1 MTAFACRTAVDFTIV
16 IDRHGESEPS
26 PSVLRL
32 PLMMVFQVTAKD
44 PRGITRTFV
53 REATDAASLGAALR
67 AERWLVLAV
76 EPRQAPRARR
86 RGGLSA
92 LLPMRGFD
100 VEMGVRQ
107 LASML
112 KSGVTLL
119 EALGTVGEQ
128 AMRPRVTA
136 AWLRVRDRVF
146 AGSSFA
152 AALAV
157 EGNRFGE
164 ITVRLAEVG
173 ESSGEL
179 EKALARAADQLE
191 SRRSLRTQLVN
202 ALVYPL
208 IAVAMAVAVSVYLVA
223 VVIPKIGEFLS
234 SGGAQL
240 PPVTQALLDVSAWLN
255 AYGMMIGAGLAA
267 AVAVWTAVRFWPPGR
282 EAEDAGLLRIPVTGR
297 LLRLSGTAL
306 FARAMQIM
314 VESGVTL
321 LDALSTGA
329 GLMGNRRFRRRVA
342 DVREAVVRG
351 STLEQALAPAVE
363 FMPML
368 RSMAAV
374 GEKTGSL
381 PEAFGET
388 ARFHE
393 MLLGVAVRRFGMLIE
408 PVMIAVTGGIVGFV
422 YVAFFMAL
430 FAIAGTK

>member
-1 MTAFACRTAVDFTIV
+1 MTFR
-16 IDRHGESEPS
+16 
-26 PSVLRL
+26 
-32 PLMMVFQVTAKD
+32 VTAKD
-44 PRGITRTFV
+44 SQGVARTFL
-53 REATDAASLGAALR
+53 REAADEAALGAELR
-67 AERWLVLAV
+67 AEHWLVLSV
-76 EPRQAPRARR
+76 ESRRATAARR
-86 RGGLSA
+86 SWGPAA

-119 EALGTVGEQ
+119 DALGTVGEQ
-128 AMRPRVTA
+128 AMRPRAVA
-136 AWLRVRDRVF
+136 AWLRVRDRIF
-146 AGSSFA
+146 AGRSLA
-152 AALAV
+152 AALAA
-157 EGNRFGE
+157 EGGRFGE

-179 EKALARAADQLE
+179 EQALARAADQLE
-191 SRRSLRTQLVN
+191 ARRNLRTQLVN

-208 IAVAMAVAVSVYLVA
+208 IAVTMAVGVSAYLVA
-223 VVIPKIGEFLS
+223 AVIPRIGEFLS

-255 AYGMMIGAGLAA
+255 AHGAMIGVGIVAT
-267 AVAVWTAVRFWPPGR
+267 VAVWSAVRLWPAGR
-282 EAEDAGLLRIPVTGR
+282 EAEDAFLLRIPVTGR

-314 VESGVTL
+314 LESGVTL
-321 LDALSTGA
+321 LDALATGA
-329 GLMGNRRFRRRVA
+329 HLMGNRRFRRRVA
-342 DVREAVVRG
+342 DAREAVVRG
-351 STLEQALAPAVE
+351 GTLAEALDPAVE
-363 FMPML
+363 FLPML

-374 GEKTGSL
+374 GEVTGSL
-381 PEAFGET
+381 PEVFGET

-408 PVMIAVTGGIVGFV
+408 PVMIAITGGIVGFV
-422 YVAFFMAL
+422 YIAFFMAL